1 MRHLRFV
8 LVLGPALLLSAC
20 GGGKEDVATTACTS
34 QISDK
39 LKDQNYRID
48 PDELLASA
56 KAEDDA
62 IMRLTGTVVF
72 DPGLPREYKQ
82 QVDCRVRFV
91 SGQELPNVISLNFTW
106 E

>member
-1 MRHLRFV
+1 MRQLR
-8 LVLGPALLLSAC
+8 LALMLGSVLLLSAC
-20 GGGKEDVATTACTS
+20 GGGKEDAGTSACTN
-34 QISDK
+34 QINDK
-39 LKDQNYRID
+39 LKDQNYRIE
-48 PDELLASA
+48 PAELRSSA
-56 KAEDDA
+56 TMEDDA
-62 IMRLTGTVVF
+62 IMHLTGTVVF